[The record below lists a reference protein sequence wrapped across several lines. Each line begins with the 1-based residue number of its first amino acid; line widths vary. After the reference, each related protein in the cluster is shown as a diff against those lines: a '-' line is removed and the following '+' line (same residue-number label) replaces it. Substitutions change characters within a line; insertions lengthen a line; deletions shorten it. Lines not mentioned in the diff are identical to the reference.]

1 MVTQFGFSKKIG
13 QVNYSNMGDGMNK
26 PYSEET
32 GREIDAEVKAIIGR
46 DKIAL
51 SKSYALSRQM
61 LGQNLH
67 VADREER
74 YT

>member
-32 GREIDAEVKAIIGR
+32 GREIDSEVKAIIG
-46 DKIAL
+46 KH
-51 SKSYALSRQM
+51 
-61 LGQNLH
+61 LGLCFKLLFLI
-67 VADREER
+67 
-74 YT
+74 

>member
-32 GREIDAEVKAIIGR
+32 GREIDAEVKAIIGM
-46 DKIAL
+46 DQITL
-51 SKSYALSRQM
+51 SESYALSRQM

-67 VADREER
+67 VAD
-74 YT
+74 

>member
-32 GREIDAEVKAIIGR
+32 GREIDSEVKAIIGKYLALYFKLLFFI
-46 DKIAL
+46 KINAGTEL
-51 SKSYALSRQM
+51 TVS
-61 LGQNLH
+61 
-67 VADREER
+67 
-74 YT
+74 

>member
-32 GREIDAEVKAIIGR
+32 GREIDSEVKAIIG
-46 DKIAL
+46 KYLAL
-51 SKSYALSRQM
+51 YLR
-61 LGQNLH
+61 LLFLI
-67 VADREER
+67 
-74 YT
+74 